1 MFKKCECLGI
11 EVRHTKDYTT
21 KLPKDV
27 YYFHGKVLQ
36 GAEAVDG
43 IVTFSA
49 KVPDNL
55 VSLLAVGETYLIA
68 YSTYNGYNS
77 IQDVIVR

>member
-1 MFKKCECLGI
+1 MFKKCECIGI

-21 KLPKDV
+21 KAPKDV

-43 IVTFSA
+43 FVTFSA
-49 KVPDNL
+49 KVPDHL
-55 VSLLAVGETYLIA
+55 LPLLAVGECYLIA
-68 YSTYNGYNS
+68 YTTYNGYNT